1 MTTATELMR
10 RTLETWDDNEPNDFN
25 DCMEEIRAFLAAE
38 PEAEPVAWIPEDELP
53 ERYPY
58 NFMFQYSKVDI
69 IRWFPIYGPPKP
81 EPAIRKPMTEEEL
94 QNAANFID
102 PYLSA
107 RAAFKRGV
115 RFAEKHHGIGG
126 DDGNHK

>member
-1 MTTATELMR
+1 MSTATELLR
-10 RTLETWDDNEPNDFN
+10 RVMDAESHEMLDDVLED
-25 DCMEEIRAFLAAE
+25 IRTFL
-38 PEAEPVAWIPEDELP
+38 EAEE
-53 ERYPY
+53 ERKPK
-58 NFMFQYSKVDI
+58 FIRKKVC
-69 IRWFPIYGPPKP
+69 WNCGWPIKETKP
-81 EPAIRKPMTEEEL
+81 EPARKPMTEEEL

-126 DDGNHK
+126 DDE